1 MNRRSDK
8 KCVSTLYQKILKKCW
23 PAKEVKNVWV
33 FNATKYRP
41 KKVAKNAWVFHTKK
55 YFTIVVLVKNA
66 WVFCTRK
73 YWAEIDVRNAYVF
86 SVSKNIGRK
95 WYKMREYFLPTIRLT
110 TWTCLI
116 VGWKCWPFCT
126 RTIIGRKQGY
136 KMREY
141 VLPENSERKFGWK
154 SVSILYQFFRTTS
167 SGIKKV
173 AQKAQKNCFPL
184 LRSGVHQLP
193 KQWPTTLNQP
203 FILKFYSYARKESE
217 NSQHNRSLTSHIL
230 YHMDFIFCITYS

>member
-1 MNRRSDK
+1 
-8 KCVSTLYQKILKKCW
+8 
-23 PAKEVKNVWV
+23 
-33 FNATKYRP
+33 
-41 KKVAKNAWVFHTKK
+41 
-55 YFTIVVLVKNA
+55 
-66 WVFCTRK
+66 
-73 YWAEIDVRNAYVF
+73 
-86 SVSKNIGRK
+86 
-95 WYKMREYFLPTIRLT
+95 MREYFLPTIRLT

-154 SVSILYQFFRTTS
+154 SVSILYHFFRTIS

-184 LRSGVHQLP
+184 LRSGTKKYIICPNDDQQLWTS
-193 KQWPTTLNQP
+193 QLYTTLSSLQFVVICKVMAKHFQNSRFYLQVP
-203 FILKFYSYARKESE
+203 RFNKLFMHLHNAFSKFRLQVQQNLAHIIFKITGHASPAKLKY
-217 NSQHNRSLTSHIL
+217 
-230 YHMDFIFCITYS
+230 

>member
-1 MNRRSDK
+1 
-8 KCVSTLYQKILKKCW
+8 
-23 PAKEVKNVWV
+23 
-33 FNATKYRP
+33 
-41 KKVAKNAWVFHTKK
+41 
-55 YFTIVVLVKNA
+55 
-66 WVFCTRK
+66 
-73 YWAEIDVRNAYVF
+73 
-86 SVSKNIGRK
+86 
-95 WYKMREYFLPTIRLT
+95 MREYFLPTIRLT

-154 SVSILYQFFRTTS
+154 SVSILYHFFRTIS

-184 LRSGVHQLP
+184 LRSGTKKYIICPKFNDDQQLWTSLW
-193 KQWPTTLNQP
+193 KHMFCHYFL
-203 FILKFYSYARKESE
+203 LKMLELVPVVPVRTFKFLSNGGPRPRYSLWSFALSFKIEKKALVFSDFFK
-217 NSQHNRSLTSHIL
+217 TS
-230 YHMDFIFCITYS
+230 

>member
-1 MNRRSDK
+1 
-8 KCVSTLYQKILKKCW
+8 
-23 PAKEVKNVWV
+23 
-33 FNATKYRP
+33 
-41 KKVAKNAWVFHTKK
+41 
-55 YFTIVVLVKNA
+55 
-66 WVFCTRK
+66 
-73 YWAEIDVRNAYVF
+73 
-86 SVSKNIGRK
+86 
-95 WYKMREYFLPTIRLT
+95 MREYFLPTIRLS

-154 SVSILYQFFRTTS
+154 SVIILYHFFRMIS

-184 LRSGVHQLP
+184 LRSGTKKYIICPNDDQQLWTSRIHTFRTESSEGMVTMQTIYIYTYFFIMLIEKIIWVHSAHHNIYRDIVLFSRSWMNCREKLAKKVEQWKDAPNVVGGKKMLP
-193 KQWPTTLNQP
+193 MDYPNFREKYVQPLTL
-203 FILKFYSYARKESE
+203 
-217 NSQHNRSLTSHIL
+217 
-230 YHMDFIFCITYS
+230 